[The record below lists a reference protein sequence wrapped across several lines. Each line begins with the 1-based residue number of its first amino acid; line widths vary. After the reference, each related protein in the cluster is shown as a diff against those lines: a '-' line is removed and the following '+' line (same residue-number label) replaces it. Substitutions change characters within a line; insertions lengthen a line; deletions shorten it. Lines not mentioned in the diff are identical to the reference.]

1 MIKIIENSAMNINA
15 PFKFW
20 KIQETETPFLA
31 QIPQVVWNKIQEQT
45 NVKTLTPV
53 ELANKFLPE
62 IADKLCLNAI
72 VPEFKK
78 NVLTFSDVLGNVK
91 LKIVRSTKRRNT
103 PCSEHDFEI
112 EGLEISQKEA
122 NNLWHKCRYGISL
135 SEVVQLQKDLQ

>member
-1 MIKIIENSAMNINA
+1 MIKIIESSAKNPIA

-45 NVKTLTPV
+45 GVKTLTPV

-62 IADKLCLNAI
+62 LADKLCLNAI
-72 VPEFKK
+72 GPEFKRE
-78 NVLTFSDVLGNVK
+78 VLTFSDVLGNVK
-91 LKIVRSTKRRNT
+91 LKLTRSTERKNV

-122 NNLWHKCRYGISL
+122 NDLWHKCRYGISL
-135 SEVVQLQKDLQ
+135 SEVEQIRKELQ